1 MVQWCTTLWER
12 LWLVRY
18 TKKLVSYIQIDLHR
32 FIIRVASGNRVSGQ
46 ITGHGKTDLWT
57 KLSNDSLKRWHLNF
71 QFYCKMTSNDS
82 DNGPD
87 ISDLTRP
94 DLGVRELGKPDWGG
108 RTDVTSF
115 SEPVNSPR
123 DDFKKRNRGIKY
135 LREFGFWKWFQTV
148 LFNFN
153 LNQGGI

>member
-1 MVQWCTTLWER
+1 MNLRRKVWMMVQWCTTLWER

-82 DNGPD
+82 DHGPD
-87 ISDLTRP
+87 IP
-94 DLGVRELGKPDWGG
+94 WHVRIWASGIWGN
-108 RTDVTSF
+108 RTEGD
-115 SEPVNSPR
+115 EPMWLL
-123 DDFKKRNRGIKY
+123 FRNRWIHHVMILKKETGELNICEN
-135 LREFGFWKWFQTV
+135 LVFENGFR
-148 LFNFN
+148 
-153 LNQGGI
+153 